1 MLASLSWH
9 LGRAAPVVVRRLPLI
24 PLRHRCHSCTK
35 VNYNTIRLVQRENPA
50 TWHLILDK
58 DFTEKWLPPP
68 VRISHCD
75 NPHCRTCAVLRET
88 RPAVRTLNH
97 GWMEEGEL
105 SCRSKN
111 LVYAL
116 QCRGCGIL
124 YVGETGREL
133 RQRLSSHLQI
143 KGNGP
148 MSIHYRNDAE
158 VCPLCTDNFDS
169 DDKQK
174 HMSLDNFDVVILESL
189 FFDGEQYTSPLEEA
203 RIRRARSNPELSTVG
218 ESTIIVHHASLKAC
232 LSLAYDQEKYCPRR
246 VARRKI
252 LPSPVEG
259 NDEVEGDE
267 AVQQP
272 PADEQPVLR
281 AKRRAKDKALG
292 NMKAF
297 LDAQSDESG
306 FGDLDSL
313 ND

>member
-9 LGRAAPVVVRRLPLI
+9 LGRAAPVVARRLPLI

-35 VNYNTIRLVQRENPA
+35 VNYNTLRLVQRENPA

-97 GWMEEGEL
+97 GWMEAGEL

-203 RIRRARSNPELSTVG
+203 RIRRAL
-218 ESTIIVHHASLKAC
+218 
-232 LSLAYDQEKYCPRR
+232 
-246 VARRKI
+246 
-252 LPSPVEG
+252 EG
-259 NDEVEGDE
+259 NDEVEGDD
-267 AVQQP
+267 AVQQA

-281 AKRRAKDKALG
+281 AKRRAKDKALE
-292 NMKAF
+292 NLKAF

-306 FGDLDSL
+306 FEDLDSL